1 MSLLRTARRAA
12 VAGAVHG
19 RVQQRQRERWA
30 AQDQSAPP
38 APTAAEQAPA
48 STDDMIT
55 QLERLG
61 RLRDSGVLTDA
72 EFAEQK
78 ARLLR

>member
-12 VAGAVHG
+12 VASAVHG

-30 AQDQSAPP
+30 AQDQSAPAP
-38 APTAAEQAPA
+38 AAAEPQAPV

-72 EFAEQK
+72 EFAAQK
-78 ARLLR
+78 VRLLG